1 MTAFLQQVAK
11 ALLAE
16 HGAALRD
23 VAVGLRR
30 HGGGVLPVACFSSN
44 LAAGGAG
51 LVFGVAR

>member
-23 VAVGLRR
+23 VAV
-30 HGGGVLPVACFSSN
+30 VLPTPR
-44 LAAGGAG
+44 AG
-51 LVFGVAR
+51 LYLR